1 MEKREEEVEEEESK
15 FVVSSESEING
26 QGEEGEENHVES
38 QSLTVNDSPVVSA
51 TTTTTTTNE
60 VVVANNQ
67 SSNAETLIRTQLKQ
81 NLKDRLFM
89 LNVEKSLVEFI
100 NNDK

>member
-38 QSLTVNDSPVVSA
+38 QSLTANESPVVSE
-51 TTTTTTTNE
+51 TTTAVNE
-60 VVVANNQ
+60 VVVANNNQ

>member
-51 TTTTTTTNE
+51 TTTNE
-60 VVVANNQ
+60 VVVTNNQ
-67 SSNAETLIRTQLKQ
+67 SSNAEILIRTQLKQ

-100 NNDK
+100 NNEK

>member
-26 QGEEGEENHVES
+26 QGEEIEENHVES
-38 QSLTVNDSPVVSA
+38 QSLTANESSVVSE
-51 TTTTTTTNE
+51 TTTTTANE

-67 SSNAETLIRTQLKQ
+67 SSNAETLIRTQLRQ